1 MEFERLQQII
11 SDKLNITLDKITL
24 ESRFEEDLSADS
36 LDLLNVVM
44 EVEEEFGISIAD
56 EQLMGISTVE
66 DALEAINKV
75 INE

>member
-1 MEFERLQQII
+1 MDFEKLQQII
-11 SDKLNITLDKITL
+11 ADALNISADKIKP
-24 ESRFEEDLSADS
+24 ESSFADDLSADS

-44 EVEEEFGISIAD
+44 GVEDEFGISISD
-56 EQLMGISTVE
+56 DKLVGIVTVQ

>member
-1 MEFERLQQII
+1 MEFEKLQAII
-11 SDKLNITLDKITL
+11 ADKLNISPDKIKL

-44 EVEEEFGISIAD
+44 DVEEEFGISISD
-56 EQLMGISTVE
+56 EKLMDIKTVE

>member
-1 MEFERLQQII
+1 MDFEKLQAII
-11 SDKLNITLDKITL
+11 ADKLNLAADKIKL

-44 EVEEEFGISIAD
+44 EVEEEFGISISD
-56 EQLMGISTVE
+56 EKLMEIKTVE

>member
-1 MEFERLQQII
+1 MEFEKLQAII
-11 SDKLNITLDKITL
+11 ADKLNISADRVKL

-44 EVEEEFGISIAD
+44 EVEEEFGISISD
-56 EQLMGISTVE
+56 EKLMEIKTVE
-66 DALEAINKV
+66 DALETINKV

>member
-1 MEFERLQQII
+1 MEFERLQAII
-11 SDKLNITLDKITL
+11 ADKLNISADRIKL

-44 EVEEEFGISIAD
+44 EVEEEFGISISD
-56 EQLMGISTVE
+56 EELMDIKTVE